1 MKGTRIT
8 DLGSKEVI
16 NLCDGARLGYVNDI
30 EIDSDCGRV
39 ISIIVPGTCG
49 WKFWKRQD
57 YIIPWEA
64 IQTVGDDIILVDYK
78 LRICP
83 CNEKKSRFS

>member
-1 MKGTRIT
+1 MKICSTV
-8 DLGSKEVI
+8 DLREKEVI

-30 EIDSDCGRV
+30 EIDSTCGRV
-39 ISIIVPGTCG
+39 VSIIVPGTCG

-64 IQTVGDDIILVDYK
+64 IQTIGDDIILVDYK

-83 CNEKKSRFS
+83 CNDKKSRFS